1 MFSMIG
7 SVLLLVLG
15 LLAAGTWLGRRWPAW
30 ARVDQRLQP
39 FSHWLGL
46 VGLVW
51 GVLALGAALLNF
63 SGLWQ
68 APAGW
73 LLALIGSVLLFALGV
88 LFGLELV
95 KGLSWAQPLSAKLAP
110 VRNRLVPAQSML
122 GLGALAAAGLSLGM
136 VLVGGAG
143 IGSAIAAM
151 PPGMEDCIRTT
162 SPTGRDMIVCPQA
175 DAQADAPAGIEL
187 RDGEI
192 LSNAYADAYMQT
204 NDFAVS
210 LGPDRNER
218 DAYYG
223 RGKTG
228 QFKGDR
234 YYQGINLMGEMSLG
248 HTYKDVN
255 GNVFSL
261 ESNDRG
267 HLEVRV
273 HKRVIVEIR
282 PNGEVLREGE
292 KFGQIANVDF
302 NRRSTML
309 PLLVVAYHRSELFRG

>member
-7 SVLLLVLG
+7 IVLLLALG
-15 LLAAGTWLGRRWPAW
+15 LLAAGSWLAGRWPAW
-30 ARVDQRLQP
+30 AKVDQRLQP
-39 FSHWLGL
+39 IAHWLGL
-46 VGLVW
+46 LGLLW
-51 GVLALGAALLNF
+51 GVLALAVALLNI

-88 LFGLELV
+88 LYGLELG
-95 KGLSWAQPLSAKLAP
+95 KARSWAQPLRARLEPVRTRLAP
-110 VRNRLVPAQSML
+110 LQSML

-136 VLVGGAG
+136 LLIGGAG
-143 IGSAIAAM
+143 IGHAVAAM
-151 PPGMEDCIRTT
+151 PPGMEDCVRTT
-162 SPTGRDMIVCPQA
+162 SATGRDMIVCPQA
-175 DAQADAPAGIEL
+175 DAQADAPDGIEL

-192 LSNAYADAYMQT
+192 LSNAYADAFMQT

-248 HTYKDVN
+248 HTYKDVH
-255 GNVFSL
+255 GNVFSI
-261 ESNDRG
+261 ESNDHG
-267 HLEVRV
+267 NLEVRV

-282 PNGEVLREGE
+282 PNGEVLRDGA

-309 PLLVVAYHRSELFRG
+309 PLLVVAYHRSDLFRG